1 MSITINHQTND
12 LSIAGGGAPTLGG
25 SAAGGGALNLIS
37 TTTISTSV
45 ASVEFTSLSGYE
57 SYKFI
62 ISGLTFATAGA
73 YPIANFSTD
82 SGSTY
87 PLLRILRA
95 GFQSST
101 SSSVAENYFSN
112 DNHASLVLVT
122 GSTSTDLTPS
132 YFIEG
137 SVANN
142 GGNPLGFVNVAFAS
156 QDNVFEHGLGSFM
169 FGFTTVPSANVNAIK
184 FGASSGNLTAG
195 KVSIYGVSS

>member
-1 MSITINHQTND
+1 MAITINHQTND
-12 LSIAGGGAPTLGG
+12 ISATSGSLTIDGA
-25 SAAGGGALNLIS
+25 AAGGGAFNLII
-37 TTTISTSV
+37 TTTISTAV

-95 GFQSST
+95 GFQSTTST
-101 SSSVAENYFSN
+101 TVAENYFSN
-112 DNHASLVLVT
+112 DNHASLILTT
-122 GSTSTDLTPS
+122 GGTSTDLTPS

-142 GGNPLGFVNVAFAS
+142 GGNPLGFVNVSYAS
-156 QDNVFEHGLGSFM
+156 QDNVFDHGLGSFM
-169 FGFTTVPSANVNAIK
+169 FGFTTVPSASLNAIK

-195 KVSIYGVSS
+195 KISIYGVSS

>member
-1 MSITINHQTND
+1 MAITINHQTND
-12 LSIAGGGAPTLGG
+12 ISATSGSLTIDGA
-25 SAAGGGALNLIS
+25 AAGGGAFNLII
-37 TTTISTSV
+37 TTTISTAV

-95 GFQSST
+95 GFQSTTST
-101 SSSVAENYFSN
+101 TVAENYFSN
-112 DNHASLVLVT
+112 DNHASLILTT
-122 GSTSTDLTPS
+122 GGTSTDLTPS

-142 GGNPLGFVNVAFAS
+142 GGNPLGFVNVSYAS
-156 QDNVFEHGLGSFM
+156 QDNVFDHGLGSFM
-169 FGFTTVPSANVNAIK
+169 FGFTTVPSASVNAIK

-195 KVSIYGVSS
+195 KISIYGVSS

>member
-95 GFQSST
+95 AFQSST

-156 QDNVFEHGLGSFM
+156 QDNVFEYGLGSFM

>member
-1 MSITINHQTND
+1 MAITINHQTND
-12 LSIAGGGAPTLGG
+12 ISSTSG
-25 SAAGGGALNLIS
+25 SLTIDGSVAGGGALNLIG

-45 ASVEFTSLSGYE
+45 AGVEFTSLSGYE

-62 ISGLTFATAGA
+62 LNGLTFGTAGA

-82 SGSTY
+82 NGSTY

-95 GFQSST
+95 AFASST
-101 SSSVAENYFSN
+101 SSSVAANYFSD
-112 DNHASLVLVT
+112 DNNASLILST

-142 GGNPLGFVNVAFAS
+142 EGNPLGNAFVSFAS
-156 QDNVFEHGLGSFM
+156 QDNAFEHGFGSFM
-169 FGFTTVPSANVNAIK
+169 FGFTTVPDASVNAIK
-184 FGASSGNLTAG
+184 FSASSGNLTAG